1 MGTCLF
7 INEDFINNIATFIY
21 NTEII
26 YFSSYKFKFV
36 IYVLIKVLKTSIIN

>member
-1 MGTCLF
+1 MDTSLF
-7 INEDFINNIATFIY
+7 INENFINNITTFIY

-36 IYVLIKVLKTSIIN
+36 IYVLIKVLKTSMIN